1 MSTTAWIPKVP
12 VLTSE
17 NWNLW
22 KVEMKMLLIREKLW
36 AIVCGREEKP
46 PTDGTSAAAK
56 RSLAEWEEKA
66 ERAVA
71 TIFPFLEPS
80 AKKLLGEELNP
91 LKL

>member
-1 MSTTAWIPKVP
+1 MPKVP

-22 KVEMKMLLIREKLW
+22 KTEMKMLLIREKLW

-71 TIFPFLEPS
+71 TVFPFLEPS

-91 LKL
+91 LELWKKL